1 VTELRIRLADYSD
14 LPRLAEISRSTW
26 EGSDYLEKVAARWIS
41 EGGLFVGEVDAQVI
55 GAVKVTRMPS
65 GVIWLEGLRVHPDFR
80 SRGFGRRLVEFAA
93 EVGRSATEAGEAT
106 AMEFA
111 TYVHNSESIAI
122 AADMGFHI
130 VEGFYIVTRPGIPDS
145 AAKVEPAGEVE
156 EELAAMGEHLSA
168 GWTFVR
174 NTPEGREWLLQRVD
188 ALRCGSAAF
197 LAQRSG
203 NCYIPL
209 GAGLEHM
216 GELLDGVSSHAAERG
231 LSEHSVIVP
240 QGSREA
246 LGRLSERG
254 YESWD
259 ELSGPNMLVFSSS
272 GT

>member
-1 VTELRIRLADYSD
+1 MTELRTRLADYSD

-41 EGGLFVGEVDAQVI
+41 EGGLFVGEVDGQVI

-65 GVIWLEGLRVHPDFR
+65 GVVWLEGLRVHPDFR

-93 EVGRSATEAGEAT
+93 EVGISAIEAGEAT

-122 AADMGFHI
+122 ATDMGFR
-130 VEGFYIVTRPGIPDS
+130 VLEGFYIVTRPGITDS
-145 AAKVEPAGEVE
+145 AAQVEPAVDVE
-156 EELAAMGEHLSA
+156 EELADMGGHLSA

-174 NTPEGREWLLQRVD
+174 NTPEGRKWLLQRVD
-188 ALRCGSAAF
+188 ALRCGSAVF

-209 GAGLEHM
+209 EAGLENM
-216 GELLDGVSSHAAERG
+216 GELLDGVSSHAAGRG

-240 QGSREA
+240 EKSRES
-246 LGRLSERG
+246 LGRLFERG

-259 ELSGPNMLVFSSS
+259 ELSGPNMLVF
-272 GT
+272 GR